1 MQRLH
6 VVGFT
11 QDNQGLILSVR
22 RGNRT
27 GTFTVDVDAAFE
39 EALTDLMKERGGDSA
54 PRIPRAESQL
64 SVREMQQR
72 LRSGQS
78 IRQVARAAGVDDE
91 WVARF
96 AVPIQAEQNQVVRG
110 AFNLVMSK
118 QRLGS
123 SSQSLGTS
131 VWWNLQDRSVALD
144 PEAWDAGWSAAMLR
158 DSRWVV
164 KLEYEARKR
173 KQVAEWEVDL
183 KEQTVTS
190 RNRLGSDLGFVE
202 SGRRRRPGPPPP
214 VGGGLLS
221 RPAPQV
227 NEPAVPESVVET
239 AVVTTPKRRAAKR
252 PAAAKAAAKKKSPER
267 KPVTKK
273 PVAKKPVAKKPVAKK
288 ASATKAQAKRAP
300 ARATAVKKAAIK
312 RAPAKKKAARKPAAK
327 KKAPAGR
334 PVVARVAAR
343 ASEPVARVAVRSA
356 SSAPTLLPPV
366 PTPRISAVRALDAAS
381 DPSPMPAPRPP
392 VTAAPEPSSRKRRGL
407 FRR

>member
-1 MQRLH
+1 VQRLH

-11 QDNQGLILSVR
+11 PDNQGLILSVR
-22 RGNRT
+22 RGTRT
-27 GTFTVDVDAAFE
+27 GAYTVDVDAAFE
-39 EALTDLMKERGGDSA
+39 EALTDLMKERGSDAA

-96 AVPIQAEQNQVVRG
+96 AIPIQAEQAQVVRQ
-110 AFNLVMSK
+110 AFDLVMSK
-118 QRLGS
+118 QRLGAS
-123 SSQSLGTS
+123 NQTLGTS
-131 VWWNLQDRSVALD
+131 VWWNLQDKGVQLD
-144 PEAWDAGWSAAMLR
+144 SEEWDAGWSAALLR

-183 KEQTVTS
+183 KAPSVIS
-190 RNRLGSDLGFVE
+190 RNRLGSDLGYVE

-227 NEPAVPESVVET
+227 KDAPAPAPVVEG
-239 AVVTTPKRRAAKR
+239 AEAIEAPTPVKKRAAARKA
-252 PAAAKAAAKKKSPER
+252 PARKAVTKKAPAKKAVAKKTAGKKATAAKPAAKK
-267 KPVTKK
+267 T
-273 PVAKKPVAKKPVAKK
+273 
-288 ASATKAQAKRAP
+288 AKRAP
-300 ARATAVKKAAIK
+300 AKKAPVAKRAVK
-312 RAPAKKKAARKPAAK
+312 RAPAKKKAAKRPAK
-327 KKAPAGR
+327 KKAAP
-334 PVVARVAAR
+334 ARVATP
-343 ASEPVARVAVRSA
+343 STPPTERVAV
-356 SSAPTLLPPV
+356 PTTLRPPT
-366 PTPRISAVRALDAAS
+366 PTPRISAVRALTALD
-381 DPSPMPAPRPP
+381 DPSPAPRPA
-392 VTAAPEPSSRKRRGL
+392 VTPAPEPSSKKRRGL